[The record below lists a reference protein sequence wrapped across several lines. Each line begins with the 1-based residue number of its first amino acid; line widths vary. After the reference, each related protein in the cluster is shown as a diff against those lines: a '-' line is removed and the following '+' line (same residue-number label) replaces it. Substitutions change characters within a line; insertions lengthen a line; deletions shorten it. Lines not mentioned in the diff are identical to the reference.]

1 MSRYKAVY
9 YQGRLLAEY
18 LDGVLVNGD
27 GDGDLSN
34 KMSGPQVVRDINP
47 YKSMVTGEMIT
58 SRSRHRDH
66 LARHNLIEI
75 GNDTSHMTKRPT
87 PPPSQDRKRLIAS
100 QLADKSDRQI
110 SQMIR
115 AEIDRRRS

>member
-1 MSRYKAVY
+1 MSRYKAIY

-58 SRSRHRDH
+58 SRSSHRDH
-66 LARHNLIEI
+66 LKRHNCTEV
-75 GNDTSHMTKRPT
+75 GNDTSHMKQRPT
-87 PPPSQDRKRLIAS
+87 TQVSRKPVIAS
-100 QLADKSDRQI
+100 LLADKSDRQI
-110 SQMIR
+110 SQMIT

>member
-1 MSRYKAVY
+1 MSRYKAIY

-58 SRSRHRDH
+58 SRSKHRDH
-66 LARHNLIEI
+66 LKRHNCIEV
-75 GNDTSHMTKRPT
+75 GNDTSHMNQRPEAK
-87 PPPSQDRKRLIAS
+87 SSRKPLIAS
-100 QLADKSDRQI
+100 LLADKSDRQI

>member
-58 SRSRHRDH
+58 SRSKHRDH
-66 LARHNLIEI
+66 LKRHNCIEV
-75 GNDTSHMTKRPT
+75 GNDT
-87 PPPSQDRKRLIAS
+87 
-100 QLADKSDRQI
+100 
-110 SQMIR
+110 
-115 AEIDRRRS
+115 